1 MRHLKNF
8 LQLLGVLGITV
19 SVAYYLLAERNTIYL
34 LVGIGV
40 SVALFL
46 ASFPIK
52 ADRITEKEKAKG
64 VLWKDRKRNLLGLP
78 WTFTVYLL
86 DQDRL
91 HIRRGLLTTTEDE
104 VKLFRIIDISL
115 RRSLWQKIL
124 GLGTVHCDSADSAMQ
139 AFEILN
145 PKHPKEL
152 KDMMSKLI
160 DESRLRNRV
169 ISTESVNTDAHEY
182 EDLNENGIPDKYE

>member
-1 MRHLKNF
+1 MRHLKNL
-8 LQLLGVLGITV
+8 LQLIGVLGITV

-40 SVALFL
+40 SIALFL
-46 ASFPIK
+46 TSFPIK
-52 ADRITEKEKAKG
+52 ADRITEKERAKG

-169 ISTESVNTDAHEY
+169 ISTESVNTDVHEY